1 MHIESKVVMG
11 WALREYVAER
21 PAKDVADVGSYDV
34 NGSYRSAVEGLGFR
48 SYTGLDIR
56 EGANVD
62 QVIDPKAASW
72 SSAGAFDVVISGQT
86 LEHTQNPFRFLSQLA
101 TILKPGGEVVLLAPW
116 SWPVHY
122 HPIDCWRILPE
133 GLKSLIEGI
142 GLNVRRMG
150 STIYDNGNGDS
161 FIVARDGPAEACGG
175 LMKLVTITTPD
186 GQVDCRLED
195 HSESEARFRG
205 EL

>member
-1 MHIESKVVMG
+1 MAVMA

-21 PAKDVADVGSYDV
+21 PEKDVADVGSYDV
-34 NGSYRSAVEGLGFR
+34 NGSYKSAVEGLGFR

-62 QVIDPKAASW
+62 QVIEPAAASW
-72 SSAGAFDVVISGQT
+72 ASTGAFDVVISGQT

-142 GLNVRRMG
+142 GMKVRRMG
-150 STIYDNGNGDS
+150 STTYDNGNGDS
-161 FIVARDGPAEACGG
+161 FIVAHDGPAEPCGG
-175 LMKLVTITTPD
+175 RLKTTELDSPA
-186 GQVDCRLED
+186 GKFYLRLED
-195 HSESEARFRG
+195 HSESEARFKG
-205 EL
+205 ES